1 MISEIQSIQQVSFI
15 GIKANSSFL
24 RNDGM
29 IDSTL
34 MERLDEK
41 EKHFL
46 KLAEKTR
53 NHCDIKCGV

>member
-1 MISEIQSIQQVSFI
+1 MKSSLDTASEFYWHL
-15 GIKANSSFL
+15 KADSSFL

-29 IDSTL
+29 IDSSL

-41 EKHFL
+41 EKHFM

-53 NHCDIKCGV
+53 NHCDMRCGA